1 MTEQATQKASLNDAK
16 IVDPKSAERTEAEAL
31 LDRLLALPDAA
42 SRAQLVAQSP
52 ATAWPEIVLLL
63 TEKVWQEV
71 RIDTHRAQRLADA
84 ALDVAQTL
92 NNPSLLARSLRA
104 KANAL
109 YTLDEHTEAV
119 SFHEQ
124 AIALFA
130 EVGDDAEL
138 ARTLSSS
145 IQSLLLLGRYDQ
157 ALAAGERAGQIFRQ
171 QGNTRRLARLEINI
185 GNIYH
190 RQDRFSEALA
200 FYERAYAQMLAH
212 DDAEGLAAVLSN
224 LSLCHIS
231 LNDFPKA
238 LELHQVARRH
248 CQQKDM
254 PILVAY
260 ADYNIAYLYF
270 LRGEY
275 GRSIQMLRDASA
287 SAKQANDA
295 YQLALCNLDLSEIYL
310 ELNLSTE
317 AGELGRAANKGF
329 EELGFGYE
337 AAKAL
342 GFAAIAA
349 SRQGQAF
356 EAVKLFAQA
365 KEMFVRDQN
374 QVWPSLIDLYEAL
387 VLFTEGRLFEARR
400 LCLAA
405 HTFFRTSPMRG
416 KAVLADLLLARIA
429 LRLADTAL
437 AKQHCQSALDD
448 LSSLDSPTLVY
459 QAEFLM
465 GEVER
470 TLGNEDAAYDSYC
483 RARVAVERLR
493 SSLRGEELKIAFFEN
508 KLEVYESLVDI
519 CLRRQNSFDEAF
531 AYIEQAK
538 SRTLMD
544 LLNQPIHI
552 PVAADAG
559 QSELVRSI
567 RNLREELNWY
577 YNLIEREQL
586 RPEAH
591 SEVHLEDRSQERLQ
605 QLEGKARSR
614 ESDLLRAVKEATV
627 AEANEA
633 GLQVPTT
640 LSLDEIRSALPADTV
655 LVEYFSTHDRN
666 LACVLTRD
674 NLHICPVT
682 VQSRIQ
688 KLLQFFQFQISKF
701 RLDPEYVSTFSRPLL
716 ESTQAHLKS
725 LYQELIA
732 PIRHLLQ
739 ARHIVFVQHGLLHYV
754 PFHALHD
761 GDCYLIDQYSI
772 SYAPSASIYA
782 HCQTKKVNTTG
793 DALILGIPDERT
805 PAIRAEVEDLARIL
819 PDARLFLGD
828 EATED
833 VLKKYGPHSK
843 SVHIAT
849 HGYFRQDNPMFS
861 SIRLGTSHLSLYDME
876 HLQLPAELVVLSGCA
891 TGLNV
896 VTPGDEL
903 IGLVRGLLQAGAQ
916 SLVLSLWDVHDDR
929 TREFMVEFYTQL
941 QKGRPKAEAM
951 QTASIRLREN
961 HPHPYHWAPFLL
973 IGKG

>member
-1 MTEQATQKASLNDAK
+1 MSVQAVQKTESDA
-16 IVDPKSAERTEAEAL
+16 IIE
-31 LDRLLALPDAA
+31 RLLALDDTP
-42 SRAQLVAQSP
+42 SRAQLVAQHP
-52 ATAWPEIVLLL
+52 AITWDEIVNTL

-71 RIDTHRAQRLADA
+71 RIDTHRAKHLAQA
-84 ALDVAQTL
+84 ALDVAQAL
-92 NNPSLLARSLRA
+92 NNPSLLARGLRA
-104 KANAL
+104 KANAM
-109 YTLDEHTEAV
+109 YALDEHTEAV
-119 SFHEQ
+119 QLHEQ
-124 AIALFA
+124 AIALF
-130 EVGDDAEL
+130 EQTGEEAEL
-138 ARTLSSS
+138 ARTLSGS

-157 ALAAGERAGQIFRQ
+157 ALSAGEHAGAIFQ
-171 QGNTRRLARLEINI
+171 KQGNTRRLARLEINI

-190 RQDRFSEALA
+190 RQDRFTEALA
-200 FYERAYAQMLAH
+200 FYERAYEQMLVH

-231 LNDFPKA
+231 LNDFPKS
-238 LELHQVARRH
+238 LELHRVARRH
-248 CQQKDM
+248 CEQKGM

-275 GRSIQMLRDASA
+275 GRSIQMLRDASV
-287 SAKQANDA
+287 SAKKANDP

-310 ELNLSTE
+310 ELNLSAE
-317 AGELGRAANKGF
+317 AGELGRAANAAF
-329 EELGFGYE
+329 HDLGFGYE

-400 LCLAA
+400 LCTSA
-405 HTFFRTSPMRG
+405 HEFFRTSSMRG

-429 LRLADTAL
+429 LRLSDTKL
-437 AKQHCQSALDD
+437 AKQHCRMALTD
-448 LSSLDSPTLVY
+448 LSNLDSPTLLY

-465 GEVER
+465 GEIER
-470 TLGNEDAAYDSYC
+470 VTGNEDAAYQSYC
-483 RARVAVERLR
+483 RARMAVERLR

-519 CLRRQNSFDEAF
+519 CLRRQNSFEEVF

-538 SRTLMD
+538 SRTLLD
-544 LLNQPIHI
+544 LLNQPIHV
-552 PVAADAG
+552 PAPADHG

-586 RPEAH
+586 RPE
-591 SEVHLEDRSQERLQ
+591 ERSQKRVQ
-605 QLEGKARSR
+605 QLEQQARSR
-614 ESDLLRAVKEATV
+614 ESDFMRAVKEATV
-627 AEANEA
+627 AEANQA
-633 GLQVPTT
+633 GVQMPSNM
-640 LSLDEIRSALPADTV
+640 SLEEIRSVLPADTA
-655 LVEYFSTHDRN
+655 LVEFFCTHDRVVV
-666 LACVLTRD
+666 CVLTRD
-674 NLHICPVT
+674 KLHICPVT

-688 KLLQFFQFQISKF
+688 KLLQFLQFQISKF
-701 RLDPEYVSTFSRPLL
+701 RLDPQYVATFSQPLL
-716 ESTQAHLKS
+716 ESTEAHLKS

-732 PIRHLLQ
+732 PIRHLLT

-761 GDCYLIDQYSI
+761 GESYLIDRFSI

-782 HCQTKKVNTTG
+782 HCQTKTANTAG
-793 DALILGIPDERT
+793 HSLIFGVPDERT
-805 PAIRAEVEDLARIL
+805 PAIRTEVNALAQIL
-819 PDARLFLGD
+819 PDAKLFMGD

-833 VLKKYGPHSK
+833 VLRTYGPRSK

-861 SIRLGTSHLSLYDME
+861 SIRLGTSHLSLYDMA
-876 HLQLPAELVVLSGCA
+876 HLQLPVELVVLSGCA

-903 IGLVRGLLQAGAQ
+903 MGLVRGLLQAGAQ
-916 SLVLSLWDVHDDR
+916 SLILSLWDVHDDS
-929 TREFMVEFYTQL
+929 TKEFMVEFYTQL
-941 QKGRPKAEAM
+941 QAGRSQAEAM
-951 QTASIRLREN
+951 RSASISLRR
-961 HPHPYHWAPFLL
+961 HRPHPYHWAPFLL

>member
-1 MTEQATQKASLNDAK
+1 MSVQAVQKTETDAM
-16 IVDPKSAERTEAEAL
+16 IE
-31 LDRLLALPDAA
+31 RLLALDDAA
-42 SRAQLVAQSP
+42 GRVDLVRQNP
-52 ATAWPEIVLLL
+52 ATAWDEIVNTLA
-63 TEKVWQEV
+63 EKVWLEV
-71 RIDTHRAQRLADA
+71 RIDTKNAKRVADA

-92 NNPSLLARSLRA
+92 ANSSLIARSLRA

-109 YTLDEHTEAV
+109 YALDEHVEAV
-119 SFHEQ
+119 HFHEQ
-124 AIALFA
+124 AIALF
-130 EVGDDAEL
+130 EQTGEETEL
-138 ARTLSSS
+138 ARTLSGS
-145 IQSLLLLGRYDQ
+145 IQPLLLLGRYDQ
-157 ALAAGERAGQIFRQ
+157 ALSAGERACAIFRQ
-171 QGNTRRLARLEINI
+171 QGNTRRLARAEINI

-190 RQDRFSEALA
+190 RQDRFVEALA
-200 FYERAYAQMLAH
+200 FYERAYEQVLAH

-238 LELHQVARRH
+238 LELHQVARQH
-248 CQQKDM
+248 CERKNM

-275 GRSIQMLRDASA
+275 GRSIQMLRDASV
-287 SAKQANDA
+287 SAKKANDA

-310 ELNLSTE
+310 ELNLSVE
-317 AGELGRAANKGF
+317 AGELGRAANEAF
-329 EELGFGYE
+329 HDLGFGYE

-374 QVWPSLIDLYEAL
+374 QVWPSLLDLYEAL

-400 LCLAA
+400 LCASA
-405 HTFFRTSPMRG
+405 HNFFRTSSMRG

-429 LRLADTAL
+429 MRLADNGL
-437 AKQHCQSALDD
+437 AKQHCLAALKD
-448 LSSLDSPTLVY
+448 LESLDSPTLLY
-459 QAEFLM
+459 QAEFLL

-470 TLGNEDAAYDSYC
+470 ATGNEDAAYESYC
-483 RARVAVERLR
+483 RARAAVERLR

-519 CLRRQNSFDEAF
+519 CLRRQNSFEEAF

-538 SRTLMD
+538 SRTLID
-544 LLNQPIHI
+544 LLNQPVH
-552 PVAADAG
+552 VATAADPG

-586 RPEAH
+586 RPE
-591 SEVHLEDRSQERLQ
+591 ERSQERVQ
-605 QLEGKARSR
+605 QLEQQARSR
-614 ESDLLRAVKEATV
+614 ESDLVRAMKEATV

-633 GLQVPTT
+633 GLQVPTSM
-640 LSLDEIRSALPADTV
+640 SLEEIRSVLPADTA
-655 LVEYFSTHDRN
+655 LVEFFCTHDRN
-666 LACVLTRD
+666 VACVVTRD
-674 NLHICPVT
+674 KLHICPVT
-682 VQSRIQ
+682 VQPRIQ
-688 KLLQFFQFQISKF
+688 KLLQFLQFQMAKF
-701 RLDPEYVSTFSRPLL
+701 RLDPQYVSTFSQPLL
-716 ESTQAHLKS
+716 ASTEAHLKN
-725 LYQELIA
+725 LYQELVA
-732 PIRHLLQ
+732 PIRHLLE
-739 ARHIVFVQHGLLHYV
+739 ARHLVFVQHGLLHYV

-761 GDCYLIDQYSI
+761 GQSYLIDQFAI

-782 HCQTKKVNTTG
+782 HCQTKVANTTG
-793 DALILGIPDERT
+793 DSLILGIPDART
-805 PAIRAEVEDLARIL
+805 PAISAEVNSLAVML
-819 PDARLFLGD
+819 PNSRLFLGED
-828 EATED
+828 ATEA
-833 VLKKYGPHSK
+833 VLRTYGPQSK

-861 SIRLGTSHLSLYDME
+861 SIRLGTSHLSLYDMA
-876 HLQLPAELVVLSGCA
+876 HLQLPVDMVVLSGCA

-903 IGLVRGLLQAGAQ
+903 MGLVRGLLQAGAK
-916 SLVLSLWDVHDDR
+916 SLVLSLWDVHDDS
-929 TREFMVEFYTQL
+929 TKEFMIDFYSRL
-941 QKGRPKAEAM
+941 QTRLSKAEAM
-951 QTASIRLREN
+951 QAASISLRERR
-961 HPHPYHWAPFLL
+961 PHPYHWAPFLL
-973 IGKG
+973 IGKE

>member
-1 MTEQATQKASLNDAK
+1 MSVRAVQKTESDA
-16 IVDPKSAERTEAEAL
+16 IIE
-31 LDRLLALPDAA
+31 RLLALDGAPA
-42 SRAQLVAQSP
+42 RAELFAQHP
-52 ATAWPEIVLLL
+52 AIAWDEIVQTL

-71 RIDTHRAQRLADA
+71 RVDTHRAKHLADA
-84 ALDVAQTL
+84 AMDVAQTL
-92 NNPSLLARSLRA
+92 GQPSLLARSFRA
-104 KANAL
+104 QANAM
-109 YTLDEHTEAV
+109 YALDEHPEAV
-119 SFHEQ
+119 HLYEQ
-124 AIALFA
+124 AISLF
-130 EVGDDAEL
+130 EQTEEEAEL
-138 ARTLSSS
+138 ARTLSGS
-145 IQSLLLLGRYDQ
+145 IQSLLLLGRYDE
-157 ALAAGERAGQIFRQ
+157 ALASGERAGTIFRK
-171 QGNTRRLARLEINI
+171 QGNTRRLARLEINL

-200 FYERAYAQMLAH
+200 FYERAYEQMLAH

-248 CQQKDM
+248 CEQKDM
-254 PILVAY
+254 PTLVAY

-275 GRSIQMLRDASA
+275 GRSIQMLRDASV
-287 SAKQANDA
+287 SAKKANDV

-310 ELNLSTE
+310 ELNLSAE
-317 AGELGRAANKGF
+317 AGELGRAANAGF
-329 EELGFGYE
+329 HELGFGYE

-400 LCLAA
+400 LCAAA
-405 HTFFRTSPMRG
+405 HEFFRTSSMRG
-416 KAVLADLLLARIA
+416 KAVLADLLLSRIA
-429 LRLADTAL
+429 LRLGDTSL
-437 AKQHCQSALDD
+437 AKQHCGTALQA
-448 LSSLDSPTLVY
+448 LATLDSPTLLY

-465 GEVER
+465 GEIER
-470 TLGNEDAAYDSYC
+470 VTGNEDAAYDSYC
-483 RARVAVERLR
+483 AARAAVERLR

-519 CLRRQNSFDEAF
+519 CLRRQNSFEEAF

-544 LLNQPIHI
+544 LLNQPVHV
-552 PVAADAG
+552 PTAADPG

-586 RPEAH
+586 RPE
-591 SEVHLEDRSQERLQ
+591 ERSPERVQ
-605 QLEGKARSR
+605 QLEQQARSR
-614 ESDLLRAVKEATV
+614 ESDLMRAMKEATV

-633 GLQVPTT
+633 GMQVPSN
-640 LSLDEIRSALPADTV
+640 LSLEEIRSVLPTDTA
-655 LVEYFSTHDRN
+655 LVEFFCTHDRSIV
-666 LACVLTRD
+666 CVLTRD
-674 NLHICPVT
+674 KLHICPVT

-688 KLLQFFQFQISKF
+688 KLLQFLQFQMSKF
-701 RLDPEYVSTFSRPLL
+701 RLDPQYVATFNQPLL

-732 PIRHLLQ
+732 PIRHLLD
-739 ARHIVFVQHGLLHYV
+739 ARHVVFVQHGLLHYV

-761 GDCYLIDQYSI
+761 GQSYLIDQFSV
-772 SYAPSASIYA
+772 SYAPSASVYA
-782 HCQTKKVNTTG
+782 HCQTKVVNATG
-793 DALILGIPDERT
+793 DSLILGVPDERT
-805 PAIRAEVEDLARIL
+805 PAIGAEVLALAGIM
-819 PDARLFLGD
+819 PNAKLFVGD

-833 VLKKYGPHSK
+833 VLHTYGPRSK

-861 SIRLGTSHLSLYDME
+861 SIRLGTSYLSLYDMA
-876 HLQLPAELVVLSGCA
+876 HLQLPVELVVLSGCA

-896 VTPGDEL
+896 ITPGDEL
-903 IGLVRGLLQAGAQ
+903 MGLVRGLLQAGAQ
-916 SLVLSLWDVHDDR
+916 SLVLSLWDVHDDS
-929 TREFMVEFYTQL
+929 TKEFMVEFYTQL
-941 QKGRPKAEAM
+941 QQGRTKAEAM
-951 QTASIRLREN
+951 RNACLRLRESR
-961 HPHPYHWAPFLL
+961 PHPYHWAPFLL

>member
-1 MTEQATQKASLNDAK
+1 MSVLAVQKTESDAM
-16 IVDPKSAERTEAEAL
+16 IE
-31 LDRLLALPDAA
+31 RLLALDDAP
-42 SRAQLVAQSP
+42 SRTQLVTQNPGA
-52 ATAWPEIVLLL
+52 AWDEIVKIL
-63 TEKVWQEV
+63 TDKVWQEV
-71 RIDTHRAQRLADA
+71 RVDTHRAKRLADA
-84 ALDVAQTL
+84 ALNVAQTL
-92 NNPSLLARSLRA
+92 GNPSLIARSFRA

-109 YTLDEHTEAV
+109 YALDEHGEAIQM
-119 SFHEQ
+119 HAQ
-124 AIALFA
+124 AIALF
-130 EVGDDAEL
+130 EETGEEAEL
-138 ARTLSSS
+138 ARTLSGS

-157 ALAAGERAGQIFRQ
+157 ALAAGERAGAIFRQ
-171 QGNTRRLARLEINI
+171 EGNTRRLARVEINI
-185 GNIYH
+185 GNVYH
-190 RQDRFSEALA
+190 RQDRFTEALA
-200 FYERAYAQMLAH
+200 FYERAYEQMLAH

-287 SAKQANDA
+287 SAGKANDS

-310 ELNLSTE
+310 ELNLSAE
-317 AGELGRAANKGF
+317 AGELGRAANESF

-356 EAVKLFAQA
+356 EAVKLFSRA

-405 HTFFRTSPMRG
+405 HEFFRTSPMRG
-416 KAVLADLLLARIA
+416 KAVLAELLLARIA
-429 LRLADTAL
+429 LRLGDTSLAKEHCQTAL
-437 AKQHCQSALDD
+437 TELSKLDA
-448 LSSLDSPTLVY
+448 PTLLY

-470 TLGNEDAAYDSYC
+470 ATGNEDAAYESYC
-483 RARVAVERLR
+483 RARAAVERLR

-519 CLRRQNSFDEAF
+519 CLRRQNSFEEAF
-531 AYIEQAK
+531 AYIEQSK

-544 LLNQPIHI
+544 LLNQPVHV
-552 PVAADAG
+552 PTAADPG

-586 RPEAH
+586 RPE
-591 SEVHLEDRSQERLQ
+591 ERSQERIK
-605 QLEGKARSR
+605 QLEQEARAR
-614 ESDLLRAVKEATV
+614 ETDLMKAVKEATI
-627 AEANEA
+627 AEAHEA
-633 GLQVPTT
+633 GLEVASTV
-640 LSLDEIRSALPADTV
+640 SLEQIRSALPADAT
-655 LVEYFSTHDRN
+655 LVEYFRVQDRY
-666 LACVLTRD
+666 LACVLTREE
-674 NLHICPVT
+674 LHIAPVT
-682 VQSRIQ
+682 LQPRLQ
-688 KLLQFFQFQISKF
+688 KLLQLLQFQISKF
-701 RLDPEYVSTFSRPLL
+701 RLDPQYLKTFGQSLL
-716 ESTQAHLKS
+716 DATQAHLKN

-732 PIRHLLQ
+732 PIRHQLNS
-739 ARHIVFVQHGLLHYV
+739 RHLVFVQHGLLHYV

-761 GDCYLIDQYSI
+761 GDSYLIDNFTI
-772 SYAPSASIYA
+772 SYAPSASVYA
-782 HCQTKKVNTTG
+782 LCQTKPANAAG
-793 DALILGIPDERT
+793 DPLILGVSDAQT
-805 PAIRAEVEDLARIL
+805 PSIQTEVEAIGAMLPKAKLFVGEQATAEVLR
-819 PDARLFLGD
+819 G
-828 EATED
+828 
-833 VLKKYGPHSK
+833 YGRDSRTI
-843 SVHIAT
+843 HIAT

-861 SIRLGTSHLSLYDME
+861 SIRLGDSHLSLYE
-876 HLQLPAELVVLSGCA
+876 IYHLHLPAELIVLSGCA
-891 TGLNV
+891 TGLNA

-916 SLVLSLWDVHDDR
+916 SLVLSLWDVHDES
-929 TREFMVEFYTQL
+929 TKEFMIEFYTHL
-941 QKGRPKAEAM
+941 QQGLSKAEAM
-951 QTASIRLREN
+951 QTACISLRER
-961 HPHPYHWAPFLL
+961 HPHPYHWAPFFL
-973 IGKG
+973 IGKD

>member
-1 MTEQATQKASLNDAK
+1 MTVQAVQQTESDA
-16 IVDPKSAERTEAEAL
+16 IAII
-31 LDRLLALPDAA
+31 DRLLALDDTT
-42 SRAQLVAQSP
+42 SRAELVIQNP
-52 ATAWPEIVLLL
+52 AIAWDEIVTIL
-63 TEKVWQEV
+63 TERVWQEV
-71 RIDTHRAQRLADA
+71 RIDTHHARRLADA

-92 NNPSLLARSLRA
+92 AKPNMLARSLRA
-104 KANAL
+104 KANAM
-109 YTLDEHTEAV
+109 YALDAHTEAV
-119 SFHEQ
+119 QLHEQ
-124 AIALFA
+124 AIALF
-130 EVGDDAEL
+130 EQTGEEAEL
-138 ARTLSSS
+138 ARTLSGS
-145 IQSLLLLGRYDQ
+145 IQSLLLLGRNDQ
-157 ALAAGERAGQIFRQ
+157 ALLAGERARAIFQ
-171 QGNTRRLARLEINI
+171 KQGNTRRLARLDINI

-190 RQDRFSEALA
+190 RQDRFTEALE
-200 FYERAYAQMLAH
+200 FYERAYEQLLVH

-238 LELHQVARRH
+238 LELHKVARRH
-248 CQQKDM
+248 CDQKGM

-260 ADYNIAYLYF
+260 ADYNIAYLHF

-275 GRSIQMLRDASA
+275 GRSIKMLRDASV
-287 SAKQANDA
+287 SAKKANDP

-310 ELNLSTE
+310 ELNLSAE
-317 AGELGRAANKGF
+317 AGELGRAANAGF

-400 LCLAA
+400 LCAAA
-405 HTFFRTSPMRG
+405 HEFFRASPSSLRG

-429 LRLADTAL
+429 LRLGDTKL
-437 AKQHCQSALDD
+437 AKQHCESALAD
-448 LSSLDSPTLVY
+448 LATLDSPTLLY

-470 TLGNEDAAYDSYC
+470 VTGNEDAAYDAYC
-483 RARVAVERLR
+483 RARIAVERLR

-519 CLRRQNSFDEAF
+519 CLRRQNSFEEAF

-544 LLNQPIHI
+544 LLNQPVH
-552 PVAADAG
+552 VATAVDPG
-559 QSELVRSI
+559 QSDLVRSI

-586 RPEAH
+586 RPE
-591 SEVHLEDRSQERLQ
+591 ERSQERVQ
-605 QLEGKARSR
+605 QLEQQARSR
-614 ESDLLRAVKEATV
+614 ESDLMRAVKEATV

-633 GLQVPTT
+633 GVQVPSNM
-640 LSLDEIRSALPADTV
+640 SLEEIRSVLPADTA
-655 LVEYFSTHDRN
+655 LVEFFCTHGRN
-666 LACVLTRD
+666 IACVVTRD
-674 NLHICPVT
+674 NLHMCPVT
-682 VQSRIQ
+682 IQSRVQ
-688 KLLQFFQFQISKF
+688 KMLQFLQFQMAKF
-701 RLDPEYVSTFSRPLL
+701 RLDPQYVVTFNQLLL
-716 ESTQAHLKS
+716 ESTQAHLAS

-732 PIRHLLQ
+732 PIRHLLNV
-739 ARHIVFVQHGLLHYV
+739 RHLVFVQHGLLHYV

-761 GDCYLIDQYSI
+761 GDSYLIDKYCI

-782 HCQTKKVNTTG
+782 HCQTKAGNTSG
-793 DALILGIPDERT
+793 ESLILGVPDERT
-805 PAIRAEVEDLARIL
+805 PAIRSEVEALARIL
-819 PDARLFLGD
+819 PNPKLFIGE
-828 EATED
+828 EATES
-833 VLKKYGPHSK
+833 VLHTHGPRSK
-843 SVHIAT
+843 TVHIAT

-861 SIRLGTSHLSLYDME
+861 SIRLGTSHLSLYDMA
-876 HLQLPAELVVLSGCA
+876 HLQLPVEMVVLSGCA

-896 VTPGDEL
+896 ITPGDEL
-903 IGLVRGLLQAGAQ
+903 MGLVRGLLQAGAQ
-916 SLVLSLWDVHDDR
+916 SLVLSLWDVHDDS
-929 TREFMVEFYTQL
+929 TKDFMVEFYTQL
-941 QKGRPKAEAM
+941 QQGQTKAEAM
-951 QTASIRLREN
+951 RSASITLRESR
-961 HPHPYHWAPFLL
+961 PHPYHWAPFLL